1 MAALTTISLAA
12 PSSPGLGAYQA
23 PSKAQ
28 FLVSRWLQAVREH
41 TPGELD
47 RSAIEIGKWT
57 RRELETVVSNLDRLS
72 HFVLAASELKARDP
86 VAWQQN
92 RDAANSQR
100 SGRFVIRIGDE
111 QLTLDDVGR
120 MFDGNRTLRS
130 GAVLHADIA
139 MHGAGRVEH
148 RVVVVEDGRGKGQR
162 DAGIH
167 WGIGRLVLD
176 SIVPN
181 PKDDPTA
188 RIWYRAASAFLL
200 NDNDFAELFPHLEKA
215 RQVFPDDPG
224 LLLDA
229 AYVQEKLSSPELQ
242 AGVDD
247 LRERGVTIATEPP
260 ATQLY
265 RAEQLFARV
274 VALAPDEVDAHLRR
288 GRALAELGRHEESA
302 AVLRRLLERDLDKD
316 RRYLAELF
324 LGRAEATLGRAGE
337 AARRY
342 ENAAALYPDAQSPRM
357 ALSQLARAAG
367 DRVAALRHL
376 APVLERV
383 NDDPSIDPWW
393 GYFEPHAKDVDD
405 WLAAMRKLAEPERPN
420 R

>member
-1 MAALTTISLAA
+1 MAALAIVTLAT
-12 PSSPGLGAYQA
+12 SSWLEAGAYQA
-23 PSKAQ
+23 SSKRDS
-28 FLVSRWLQAVREH
+28 LVLRWLQAVREH
-41 TPGELD
+41 TPGEMD

-57 RRELETVVSNLDRLS
+57 HKELETVVSNLDRLS
-72 HFVLAASELKARDP
+72 GFVVAASALKSRDP
-86 VAWQQN
+86 VAWQQS

-111 QLTLDDVGR
+111 QLTLDDVSR
-120 MFDGNRTLRS
+120 VFEGNRTLRS

-139 MHGAGRVEH
+139 MHGAGLVEH

-176 SIVPN
+176 SLVPN

-200 NDNDFAELFPHLEKA
+200 NDNDFSELLPHLEKA
-215 RQVFPDDPG
+215 REVFPDDPG

-229 AYVQEKLSSPELQ
+229 AYVHEKLSSPALQ
-242 AGVDD
+242 AGIDD
-247 LRERGVTIATEPP
+247 LRDRGVTISAEPRMI
-260 ATQLY
+260 QLQ

-274 VALAPDEVDAHLRR
+274 IALTPDDVDAHVRR
-288 GRALAELGRHEESA
+288 GRTLCELGRHDEA
-302 AVLRRLLERDLDKD
+302 AALLRRVLDRDIEKD

-324 LGRAEATLGRAGE
+324 LGRAEAASGRAEE

-342 ENAAALYPDAQSPRM
+342 ENAAALYPDAQSPRL
-357 ALSQLARAAG
+357 ASSQLARASG
-367 DRVAALRHL
+367 DRAAALRHL
-376 APVLERV
+376 APVLERAH
-383 NDDPSIDPWW
+383 DSTSIDPWRD
-393 GYFEPHAKDVDD
+393 YFEPHAKDAAD
-405 WLAAMRKLAEPERPN
+405 WLAAMRALAEPEKPSR
-420 R
+420 